1 MRQEQDL
8 YELKFGGPGKDFLPL
23 IFPIHLGRDLI
34 GNWAQAKLV
43 IKAQRPAMLQNIRI
57 RRRDALLRYADFMAS
72 DSDVLQHRRSLGL
85 NDEDIE
91 FVEPGA
97 YDHKCNTCGH
107 KLLSKDYVHA
117 PPSEFALGCP
127 FVRHPNANSEGG
139 AWKDSS
145 TGKALGI
152 LHWIKLPPA
161 KKLQGDDLVP
171 LLDSELAMIYY
182 QQPALLKVIQDKRAA
197 IYS

>member
-1 MRQEQDL
+1 
-8 YELKFGGPGKDFLPL
+8 
-23 IFPIHLGRDLI
+23 
-34 GNWAQAKLV
+34 
-43 IKAQRPAMLQNIRI
+43 MLQNIRI
-57 RRRDALLRYADFMAS
+57 RRRDALLRNADFMAS

-85 NDEDIE
+85 NDEDIATWPSASNE

-97 YDHKCNTCGH
+97 CDHKCNTCGH

-117 PPSEFALGCP
+117 RGLCCP

-152 LHWIKLPPA
+152 QHWIKLPA
-161 KKLQGDDLVP
+161 TKKLQGDNLVL